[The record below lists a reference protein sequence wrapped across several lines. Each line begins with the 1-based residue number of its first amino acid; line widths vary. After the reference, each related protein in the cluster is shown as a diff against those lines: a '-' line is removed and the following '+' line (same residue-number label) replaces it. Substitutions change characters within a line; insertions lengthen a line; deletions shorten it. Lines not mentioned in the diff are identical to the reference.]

1 MSMSPPAPREVSDS
15 NSESEVVRTLHWLA
29 SLTQTRL
36 TGTADE
42 KLVQQ
47 AIETRLAPQG
57 FRTDWRPFRFPRHI
71 YGSLAM
77 HFGLALGLLSLA
89 PVLPWLAA
97 LGHLLIAYSFYSE
110 AVLRRHVLRKLWP
123 AVDTQNLLMTWPARA
138 PMKKRIVFLSHVD
151 SAFTGFMFEPP
162 MLRLI
167 AKPPPAALS
176 FLRKQLFLPWACL
189 FVLAAL
195 EFSAL
200 FWSLPSWLLGLV
212 SLPFVPVFLLNLD
225 IVIRNR
231 PVPGAADNLSGCA
244 AQIVLAEQWCRA
256 AKSDV
261 EVVFAFTGAEEA
273 GTGGAAELAKN
284 AGWDSSHTEII
295 VLDTL
300 SNGTLHVLEEGELF
314 RSEIPR
320 DLREAVHAAAR
331 LTSLPIPTDYI
342 VPAGGTDALPFLAKG
357 FRAIALTCIDPAFH
371 APRHYHHPTDTAAN
385 LDPVQLDASTKLASQ
400 LLASLAR

>member
-1 MSMSPPAPREVSDS
+1 MPPSVPRDVTAQASS
-15 NSESEVVRTLHWLA
+15 SEVVRTLHWLA
-29 SLTQTRL
+29 SLAETRL
-36 TGTADE
+36 TGTPDE
-42 KLVQQ
+42 KRVQQ
-47 AIETRLAPQG
+47 AIEARLAPLG
-57 FRTDWRPFRFPRHI
+57 FRADWRPFRFPRHI

-77 HFGLALGLLSLA
+77 HFGLALAVVSVA
-89 PVLPWLAA
+89 PLLPWLAA
-97 LGHLLIAYSFYSE
+97 LLHLVVAYSFYSE
-110 AVLRRHVLRKLWP
+110 AVLRKHVLRKLWP
-123 AVDTQNLLMTWPARA
+123 AVDTQNLLMTWPAREA
-138 PMKKRIVFLSHVD
+138 MKKRIVFLSHVD

-162 MLRLI
+162 MLRII

-176 FLRKQLFLPWACL
+176 FLRKQLFLPWVCL
-189 FVLAAL
+189 FVLASL
-195 EFSAL
+195 ELSAL
-200 FWSLPSWLLGLV
+200 FWAPPSWLLGLV
-212 SLPFVPVFLLNLD
+212 ALPFVPVFLLNLD

-331 LTSLPIPTDYI
+331 LASLPVPTDYI

-385 LDPVQLDASTKLASQ
+385 IDPAQLDASTKLATQ
-400 LLASLAR
+400 LLATLSR